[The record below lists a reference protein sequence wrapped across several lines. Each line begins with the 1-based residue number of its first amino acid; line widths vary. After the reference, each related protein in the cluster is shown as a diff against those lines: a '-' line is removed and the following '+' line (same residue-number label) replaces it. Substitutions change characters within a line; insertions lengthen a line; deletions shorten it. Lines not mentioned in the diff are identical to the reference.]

1 MTNELLLLIS
11 IFPVLKKSGQR
22 ILPGKISSY
31 FLFPESKFWHYFG
44 IASFIFDIASLLKK
58 GQNAIIDYFVEHI

>member
-1 MTNELLLLIS
+1 ME
-11 IFPVLKKSGQR
+11 
-22 ILPGKISSY
+22 
-31 FLFPESKFWHYFG
+31 WHYFG